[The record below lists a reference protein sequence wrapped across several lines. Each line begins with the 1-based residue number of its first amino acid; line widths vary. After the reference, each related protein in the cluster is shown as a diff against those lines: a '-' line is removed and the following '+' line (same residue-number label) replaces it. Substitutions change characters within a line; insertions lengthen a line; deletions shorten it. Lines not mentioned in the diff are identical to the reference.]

1 MLALVMTRQGRPPR
15 RQRVAARVLRRN
27 AALGCSRLGFGE
39 LVNHWITYW
48 HFASVARRIAGAQFG
63 NVPASRT
70 ARELAQSQRSTLP
83 NRS

>member
-1 MLALVMTRQGRPPR
+1 MARQWQLLR
-15 RQRVAARVLRRN
+15 RLRVAARVLHRN
-27 AALGCSRLGFGE
+27 AVLGGARLGSGE
-39 LVNHWITYW
+39 LVNQWITYW
-48 HFASVARRIAGAQFG
+48 HFASVTRCIAGTQFG